1 MTSFFVLT
9 FMQVP
14 LEPDLGVDAHRVQK
28 QEQEK
33 IDSAMPLTEEET
45 VEKEDL
51 LNQVCCHGLNTQ

>member
-1 MTSFFVLT
+1 
-9 FMQVP
+9 MQVP

-51 LNQVCCHGLNTQ
+51 LNQVCCHCLNTQYG